1 MKNLKDKFNEKI
13 YCKGGGIL
21 KGNPLKK
28 VGKGVGDI
36 VGSLTGAKEAEK
48 AQKRAMEE
56 ARRQAEI
63 ATAEEKR
70 RAEEEAKRRAE
81 ERARAEAEAKAKAEA
96 EAKRQAELEA
106 QRKREEAYR
115 QQVAKD
121 TEGMQREID
130 GLQHKQNLGGIGKPQ
145 TNVDFSKAIK
155 LSKNDEEDKLKK
167 LFKGR

>member
-1 MKNLKDKFNEKI
+1 MGGSNPIKKAT
-13 YCKGGGIL
+13 KGI
-21 KGNPLKK
+21 GN
-28 VGKGVGDI
+28 I
-36 VGSLTGAKEAEK
+36 VGSLTGARAAEK

-56 ARRQAEI
+56 ARRQAEM
-63 ATAEEKR
+63 AAAEEKR

-115 QQVAKD
+115 QQVVKD
-121 TEGMQREID
+121 TESMQREID
-130 GLQHKQNLGGIGKPQ
+130 GLQNKQNLGGASKPQ
-145 TNVDFSKAIK
+145 TSVDFSRAIK

>member
-13 YCKGGGIL
+13 YCKGGGEIL
-21 KGNPLKK
+21 GN
-28 VGKGVGDI
+28 
-36 VGSLTGAKEAEK
+36 LTGGLIGESSQEK

-63 ATAEEKR
+63 AAAEEKR

-130 GLQHKQNLGGIGKPQ
+130 SLQHKQSLGSVARPQ
-145 TNVDFSKAIK
+145 TNVDFSRAIK